1 MPRDYKVFLEDVLE
15 AIANIA
21 EFVGPMS
28 RGEFDADKK
37 TLHAVVRNLEVI
49 GEAIKSVPGEV
60 RVQHPQVP
68 WQRIAGLRDILIH
81 HYFEIDIDIVWDI
94 IQNKLPEL
102 KSQIDGILKDI
113 TSGDTPQ
120 PAPT

>member
-15 AIANIA
+15 AIANVA
-21 EFVGPMS
+21 EFVGTMTLD
-28 RGEFDADKK
+28 EFRSDKK

-49 GEAIKSVPGEV
+49 GEAIKQVPTEV
-60 RVQHPQVP
+60 RELHPQIP

-94 IQNKLPEL
+94 VQNKLPEL
-102 KSQIDGILKDI
+102 KLQIETVLRDSAEKPL
-113 TSGDTPQ
+113 P
-120 PAPT
+120 